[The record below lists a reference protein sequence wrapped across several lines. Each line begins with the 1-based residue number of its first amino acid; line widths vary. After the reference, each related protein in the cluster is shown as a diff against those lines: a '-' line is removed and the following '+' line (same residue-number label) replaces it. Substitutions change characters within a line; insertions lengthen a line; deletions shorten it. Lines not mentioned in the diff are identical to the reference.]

1 MPVGKLLP
9 IFLPFST
16 ISPIMSENPTDPA
29 KEPPK
34 PPPNT
39 NPLQAGGTGK
49 PKKPPT
55 QNGVGHPSK
64 GWDSLRD
71 PELDKKEDVGGSKSK
86 E

>member
-1 MPVGKLLP
+1 
-9 IFLPFST
+9 
-16 ISPIMSENPTDPA
+16 MSENPTDPA

>member
-1 MPVGKLLP
+1 
-9 IFLPFST
+9 
-16 ISPIMSENPTDPA
+16 MSDNPSGPSRGT
-29 KEPPK
+29 PK
-34 PPPNT
+34 PLPTT
-39 NPLQAGGTGK
+39 NPPQAGGTGK
-49 PKKPPT
+49 PKKPPA